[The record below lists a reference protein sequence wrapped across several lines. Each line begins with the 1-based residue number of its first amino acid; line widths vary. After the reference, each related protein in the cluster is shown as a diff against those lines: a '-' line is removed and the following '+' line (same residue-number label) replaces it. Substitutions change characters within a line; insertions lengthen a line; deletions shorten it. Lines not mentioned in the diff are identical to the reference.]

1 MPSIHHSAFRIH
13 HFDMRFKILVG
24 IYVVVLAVII
34 FLANRRDT
42 AHLFRFIR
50 ELPFGDKIGHL
61 VLMGFLSFLVNLA
74 LSAKVVK
81 IWRFNVLLGSI
92 IVLPLF
98 WLKKFR
104 KDLSKL
110 GLLTWLICCLIL
122 SEFLFSASWRG
133 GWSNEKRSKA
143 KPNYFAKF
151 LFRARGL

>member
-92 IVLPLF
+92 IVFAVVLVEEISQRFVKTRTFDLVDLLF
-98 WLKKFR
+98 DFIGIFIFGELARWLVKR
-104 KDLSKL
+104 KAVKS
-110 GLLTWLICCLIL
+110 
-122 SEFLFSASWRG
+122 
-133 GWSNEKRSKA
+133 
-143 KPNYFAKF
+143 
-151 LFRARGL
+151 